1 MANKNISH
9 HCWIGRARLFTS
21 LAVILAFFAMLI
33 TLKAV
38 GRVSRLED
46 EISQLNKELA
56 ELRSRLFERVTPQSE
71 QRFEPTSNVESSP
84 SSSNAFTT
92 SGDPERSSDPIQ
104 DLAVKGQSQQLQQ
117 ERIFEPCNPDSD
129 DIHISSLTQSNESVF
144 EKQAN
149 KLLANI
155 QENWL
160 VWVGA
165 LAMLIGGGYLVQ
177 VIGSHIELSPLMRVT
192 IAFSLSLAT
201 VLAGEWFH
209 RKEQKNPERAK
220 RAHGFTYV
228 PAAITGTGLTGV
240 YCTVIFAFVFYQLLS
255 PSVSLVILAGAA
267 FSSLALSLRQGPLM
281 AVLGLIGG
289 YSAPLWVAG
298 TEPNYYLLAS
308 YISAISFAA
317 TLLMQSV
324 QRAWLSPSI
333 TIPHLLWMLVLIERL
348 PTDTL
353 FSWLGIFLSLTLYL
367 VFAVPRLGW
376 ALHPRYRHCHGKWT
390 HLPTAIALAL
400 VLLVLSALARMP
412 TINITQML
420 YLYAFLLAL
429 IWLPAIRKSWSL
441 RLFLP
446 SMLIAA
452 TAILLLSI
460 ALESIYM
467 PDAQTWVLVA
477 LAVSITLT
485 ALRTLCQILAG
496 DRSPITVMLFLVLAP
511 SMTLITLLYT
521 DEFMGRHVL
530 GWTAFTALV
539 AFYYLVL
546 GHRLQAIALECSAI
560 VHAIIAGTSFVW
572 LSDTW
577 LTTAISIQVAVM
589 ALQTQSNLFRPAS
602 WSVKVAM
609 GILVIRLTLLP
620 FIPEWQ
626 PVTAGHWAWVLL
638 SYLPSLVILGYARA
652 VLRRTDSELANWFEG
667 AFLHIL
673 VMTIFAQTN
682 YWLSGQYGYLGYV
695 DFTSA
700 VVFANQA
707 LVMGLVYSYR
717 SQFAQQLQRVYQ
729 AYSYLLWGGFTLLS
743 LLLNSLES
751 PLIVNNVAAD
761 AIPVFN
767 MLSLGWLLPSAILIT
782 TAFKDWNTLHI
793 PKAMVVGIGLTLGAI
808 WLGMS
813 IRQFWQPVSM
823 TLSQP
828 TSMAEL
834 FTYSVAGLIVGGLLT
849 WGGVTRN
856 ALTMQRIGLIVLA
869 CVALKVFLWDVRSLD
884 GFWRAIS
891 FLGLGASLIALG
903 WLFQKLQRSVSQPI
917 EQTE

>member
-1 MANKNISH
+1 
-9 HCWIGRARLFTS
+9 
-21 LAVILAFFAMLI
+21 MLI

-38 GRVSRLED
+38 GRVSRLEE
-46 EISQLNKELA
+46 EISQLHKELA
-56 ELRSRLFERVTPQSE
+56 ELRSRLSECVTPQSQ

-92 SGDPERSSDPIQ
+92 LDDLEIASDPIQ
-104 DLAVKGQSQQLQQ
+104 ELAVNEQLQHQ
-117 ERIFEPCNPDSD
+117 QKLIFEPCNPDSD
-129 DIHISSLTQSNESVF
+129 DVHIARLNQINESVF

-165 LAMLIGGGYLVQ
+165 IAMLIGGGYLVQ

-220 RAHGFTYV
+220 RALGFTYV
-228 PAAITGTGLTGV
+228 PAAIAGTGLTGV
-240 YCTVIFAFVFYQLLS
+240 YCTVIFAFVFYQLLL

-281 AVLGLIGG
+281 AVLGIIGG

-390 HLPTAIALAL
+390 HPPTAIALTL
-400 VLLVLSALARMP
+400 VLLMLSALARMP

-429 IWLPAIRKSWSL
+429 IWLPAIRQSWSL

-446 SMLIAA
+446 STLITA

-467 PDAQTWVLVA
+467 PNAQTWVLVA

-496 DRSPITVMLFLVLAP
+496 DRSPIALMLLLVLAP
-511 SMTLITLLYT
+511 SMALITLLYA

-546 GHRLQAIALECSAI
+546 GHRLQAVALECSAI
-560 VHAIIAGTSFVW
+560 MHAIIAGTAFVW
-572 LSDTW
+572 LSDSW
-577 LTTAISIQVAVM
+577 FTTAISIQVAVM
-589 ALQTQSNLFRPAS
+589 ALQTQINLFRPAN
-602 WSVKVAM
+602 WAVKVAM
-609 GILVIRLTLLP
+609 GILVVRLTLLP
-620 FIPEWQ
+620 FIPQWQ
-626 PVTAGHWAWVLL
+626 PVNAGHWAWVLI
-638 SYLPSLVILGYARA
+638 SYLPSLAILAYART
-652 VLRRTDSELANWFEG
+652 VLHRSDTELANWFEG
-667 AFLHIL
+667 AFLHVFL
-673 VMTIFAQTN
+673 MAVFTQTN
-682 YWLSGQYGYLGYV
+682 YWLTGQYGYLGDI

-700 VVFANQA
+700 IVFANQA

-717 SQFAQQLQRVYQ
+717 SQFAQKLTRVYQ
-729 AYSYLLWGGFTLLS
+729 AYSYLLWGTFVVLMM
-743 LLLNSLES
+743 LLNSLES
-751 PLIVNNVAAD
+751 PLMINNVSAESL
-761 AIPVFN
+761 PVFN
-767 MLSLGWLLPSAILIT
+767 MLSLGWLLPAVILLVT
-782 TAFKDWNTLHI
+782 TYKRWNTLQI
-793 PKAMVVGIGLTLGAI
+793 PRPVVASFGLILATA

-813 IRQFWQPVSM
+813 VRQFWQPVSM
-823 TLSQP
+823 TLAQP
-828 TSMAEL
+828 TGMAEL
-834 FTYSVAGLIVGGLLT
+834 FSYSIAGLIVGGILT
-849 WGGVTRN
+849 WVGATRK
-856 ALTMQRIGLIVLA
+856 AMTIQRIGLAVLA
-869 CVALKVFLWDVRSLD
+869 CVAQKVFLWDVSSLD

-891 FLGLGASLIALG
+891 FLGLGASLIGLG
-903 WLFQKLQRSVSQPI
+903 WLFQKLHRSVAESV
-917 EQTE
+917 EQVE

>member
-1 MANKNISH
+1 
-9 HCWIGRARLFTS
+9 
-21 LAVILAFFAMLI
+21 MLI

-46 EISQLNKELA
+46 EISQLHKELA
-56 ELRSRLFERVTPQSE
+56 ELRSRLSECVTPQSQ

-92 SGDPERSSDPIQ
+92 LDDLEIASDPIQ
-104 DLAVKGQSQQLQQ
+104 DLADNEQLQHQ
-117 ERIFEPCNPDSD
+117 QKLIFEPCNPDSD
-129 DIHISSLTQSNESVF
+129 DVHIARLNQINESVF

-165 LAMLIGGGYLVQ
+165 IAMLIGGGYLVQ

-228 PAAITGTGLTGV
+228 PAAIAGTGLTGV
-240 YCTVIFAFVFYQLLS
+240 YCTVIFAFVFYQLLL

-390 HLPTAIALAL
+390 HPPTAIALTL
-400 VLLVLSALARMP
+400 VLLMLSALARMP

-429 IWLPAIRKSWSL
+429 IWLPAIRQSWSL

-446 SMLIAA
+446 STLITA
-452 TAILLLSI
+452 TAIFLLSI

-477 LAVSITLT
+477 LAVSIILT
-485 ALRTLCQILAG
+485 ALRTLCQTLAG
-496 DRSPITVMLFLVLAP
+496 DRSPIALMLLLVLAP
-511 SMTLITLLYT
+511 SMALITLLYA

-546 GHRLQAIALECSAI
+546 GHRLQAVALECSAI
-560 VHAIIAGTSFVW
+560 MHAIIAGTAFVW

-577 LTTAISIQVAVM
+577 FTTAISIQVAVM
-589 ALQTQSNLFRPAS
+589 ALQTQINLFRPAN
-602 WSVKVAM
+602 WAVKVAM
-609 GILVIRLTLLP
+609 GILVVRLTLLP
-620 FIPEWQ
+620 FIPQWQ
-626 PVTAGHWAWVLL
+626 PVNAGHWAWVLI
-638 SYLPSLVILGYARA
+638 SYLPSLAILAYART
-652 VLRRTDSELANWFEG
+652 VLHRSDTELANWFEG
-667 AFLHIL
+667 AFLHVFL
-673 VMTIFAQTN
+673 MAVFTQTN
-682 YWLSGQYGYLGYV
+682 YWLTGQYGYLGDI

-700 VVFANQA
+700 IVFANQA

-717 SQFAQQLQRVYQ
+717 SQFAQKLARVYQ
-729 AYSYLLWGGFTLLS
+729 AYSYLLWGTFVVLMM
-743 LLLNSLES
+743 LLNSLES
-751 PLIVNNVAAD
+751 PLMINNVSAESL
-761 AIPVFN
+761 PVFN
-767 MLSLGWLLPSAILIT
+767 MLSLGWLLPAVILLVT
-782 TAFKDWNTLHI
+782 TYKRWNTLQI
-793 PKAMVVGIGLTLGAI
+793 PRPVVASFGLILATA

-813 IRQFWQPVSM
+813 VRQFWQPVSM
-823 TLSQP
+823 TLAQP
-828 TSMAEL
+828 TGMAEL
-834 FTYSVAGLIVGGLLT
+834 FTYSIAGLIVGGILT
-849 WGGVTRN
+849 WVGATRK
-856 ALTMQRIGLIVLA
+856 AMTIQRIGLAVLA
-869 CVALKVFLWDVRSLD
+869 CVALKVFLWDVSSLD

-891 FLGLGASLIALG
+891 FLGLGASLIGLG
-903 WLFQKLQRSVSQPI
+903 WLFQKLHRSVAESV
-917 EQTE
+917 EQVE

>member
-1 MANKNISH
+1 
-9 HCWIGRARLFTS
+9 
-21 LAVILAFFAMLI
+21 MLI

-46 EISQLNKELA
+46 EISQLHKELA
-56 ELRSRLFERVTPQSE
+56 ELRSRLSECVTPQSQ

-92 SGDPERSSDPIQ
+92 LDDLEIASDPIQ
-104 DLAVKGQSQQLQQ
+104 ELAVNEQLQHQ
-117 ERIFEPCNPDSD
+117 QKLIFEPCNPDSD
-129 DIHISSLTQSNESVF
+129 DVHIARLNQINESVF

-165 LAMLIGGGYLVQ
+165 IAMLIGGGYLVQ

-228 PAAITGTGLTGV
+228 PAAIAGTGLTGV
-240 YCTVIFAFVFYQLLS
+240 YCTVIFAFVFYQLLL

-390 HLPTAIALAL
+390 HPPTAIALTL
-400 VLLVLSALARMP
+400 VLLILSALARMP

-429 IWLPAIRKSWSL
+429 IWLPAIRQSWSL

-446 SMLIAA
+446 STLITA

-467 PDAQTWVLVA
+467 PNAQTWVLVA

-496 DRSPITVMLFLVLAP
+496 DRSPIALMLLLVLAP
-511 SMTLITLLYT
+511 SMALITLLYA

-546 GHRLQAIALECSAI
+546 GHRLQAVALECSAI
-560 VHAIIAGTSFVW
+560 MHAIIAGTAFVW

-577 LTTAISIQVAVM
+577 FTTAISIQVAVM
-589 ALQTQSNLFRPAS
+589 ALQTQINLFRPAN
-602 WSVKVAM
+602 WAVKVAM
-609 GILVIRLTLLP
+609 GILVVRLTLLP
-620 FIPEWQ
+620 FIPQWQ
-626 PVTAGHWAWVLL
+626 PVNAGHWAWVLI
-638 SYLPSLVILGYARA
+638 SYLPSLAILAYART
-652 VLRRTDSELANWFEG
+652 VLHRSDTELANWFEG
-667 AFLHIL
+667 AFLHVFL
-673 VMTIFAQTN
+673 MAVFTQTN
-682 YWLSGQYGYLGYV
+682 YWLTGQYGYLGDI

-700 VVFANQA
+700 IVFANQA

-717 SQFAQQLQRVYQ
+717 SQFAQKLARVYQ
-729 AYSYLLWGGFTLLS
+729 AYSYLLWGTFVVLMM
-743 LLLNSLES
+743 LLNSLES
-751 PLIVNNVAAD
+751 PLMINNVSAESL
-761 AIPVFN
+761 PVFN
-767 MLSLGWLLPSAILIT
+767 MLSLGWLLPAVILLVT
-782 TAFKDWNTLHI
+782 TYKRWNTLQI
-793 PKAMVVGIGLTLGAI
+793 PRPVVASFGLILATA

-813 IRQFWQPVSM
+813 VRQFWQPVSM
-823 TLSQP
+823 TLAQP
-828 TSMAEL
+828 TGMAEL
-834 FTYSVAGLIVGGLLT
+834 FTYSIAGLIVGGILT
-849 WGGVTRN
+849 WVGATRK
-856 ALTMQRIGLIVLA
+856 AMTIQRIGLAVLA
-869 CVALKVFLWDVRSLD
+869 CVALKVFLWDVSSLD

-891 FLGLGASLIALG
+891 FLGLGASLIGLG
-903 WLFQKLQRSVSQPI
+903 WLFQKLHRSVAESV
-917 EQTE
+917 EQVE